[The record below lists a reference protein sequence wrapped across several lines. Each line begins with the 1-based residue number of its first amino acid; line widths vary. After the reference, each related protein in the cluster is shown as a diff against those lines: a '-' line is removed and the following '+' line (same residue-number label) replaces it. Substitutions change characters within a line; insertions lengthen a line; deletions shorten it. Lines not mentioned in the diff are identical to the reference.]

1 MTWLKSGGKHKI
13 SAVNGTNNDESLDH
27 VANGKNYSSDKCY
40 KLTKMLYNVIQNL
53 KTKLMCYRSAFNSL
67 MSIRLTCLLYGLN
80 FMAFPRIISPH
91 FLGTHLH

>member
-1 MTWLKSGGKHKI
+1 MTWLKSGGKYKI

-53 KTKLMCYRSAFNSL
+53 KPN
-67 MSIRLTCLLYGLN
+67 
-80 FMAFPRIISPH
+80 
-91 FLGTHLH
+91 